1 MWFLTQFN
9 CFHNPD
15 SWFQKLWEQT
25 QYLHFKV
32 PTFTTVWANYNGVV
46 LHISRKKYGCFDSRK
61 LITDLQNTPLIHS
74 TLLVLH
80 ALFYW
85 YADLLSANLYL
96 QFTYPFLWASFI
108 LYKPDLYIHLKQANL
123 LDELWFQQ
131 ARRST
136 WHFCHTW
143 QNLGDRKEHTNCWSI
158 L

>member
-96 QFTYPFLWASFI
+96 QFTYTFLWASLI
-108 LYKPDLYIHLKQANL
+108 LYKPDLYTPQTSKPARWAVISASKKKYLAFLPHLTKPG
-123 LDELWFQQ
+123 
-131 ARRST
+131 
-136 WHFCHTW
+136 W
-143 QNLGDRKEHTNCWSI
+143 QERTY
-158 L
+158 

>member
-80 ALFYW
+80 ALF
-85 YADLLSANLYL
+85 LLICRFALSKSLSTIYIPIPLSFSYFVQTRSLHTPQTSKPARWAVISASKKEYL
-96 QFTYPFLWASFI
+96 AFLPHLTKPGWQERTY
-108 LYKPDLYIHLKQANL
+108 
-123 LDELWFQQ
+123 
-131 ARRST
+131 
-136 WHFCHTW
+136 
-143 QNLGDRKEHTNCWSI
+143 
-158 L
+158 